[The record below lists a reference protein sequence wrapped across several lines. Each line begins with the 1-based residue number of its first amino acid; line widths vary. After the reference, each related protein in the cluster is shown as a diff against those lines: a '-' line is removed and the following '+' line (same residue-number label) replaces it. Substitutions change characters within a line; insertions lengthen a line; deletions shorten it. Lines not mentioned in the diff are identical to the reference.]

1 MDMYSRQRYP
11 NNSTRRYQNNPMNFI
26 TNNIKN
32 IVQKKISLEI
42 IVTLIIV
49 CFILFVYSFSTIVYY
64 WYFYTYTK
72 ITEGIQFNVPQSDA
86 SKDTTNAIN
95 YNTTDG
101 RTFTSEI
108 TTDDKNV
115 NFIYY
120 NNIQPKEFLIRKN
133 HPALD
138 LIPIILLCVSSFV
151 LFMILFGT
159 FHEWGIFFYVILL
172 TTNTICVFS
181 YLTYIMT
188 RFRKASNWKYLQ
200 QDSGSV
206 DYKDIKFEDI
216 NVEEVNNKT
225 VSVYYSYN
233 TTKDVNVITHVSGIE
248 YDNNDYILYYDTT
261 DLKNYIIL
269 KKTSFPP
276 YFMPLLIT
284 CLLFFG
290 LIMMCTLFLFLQ

>member
-42 IVTLIIV
+42 IVILIIV
-49 CFILFVYSFSTIVYY
+49 CFIFFVYSFSTIVYY
-64 WYFYTYTK
+64 WYFYTYTECNMGMYYD
-72 ITEGIQFNVPQSDA
+72 IPESDPI
-86 SKDTTNAIN
+86 KNKMNAIN
-95 YNTTDG
+95 YTTTDG
-101 RTFTSEI
+101 RLFEKRI
-108 TTDDKNV
+108 PTDDKNV

-120 NNIQPKEFLIRKN
+120 NNIQPKEFLITKN
-133 HPALD
+133 HPALA
-138 LIPIILLCVSSFV
+138 LVPIILLCVSLFV

-188 RFRKASNWKYLQ
+188 RFRKATNWKYQIQKTGANDLIETKL
-200 QDSGSV
+200 S
-206 DYKDIKFEDI
+206 DI

>member
-1 MDMYSRQRYP
+1 MDIYTSRQRYP
-11 NNSTRRYQNNPMNFI
+11 NNSTRRYQNSSMNFI
-26 TNNIKN
+26 SNNIRN

-42 IVTLIIV
+42 IVILIIV

-72 ITEGIQFNVPQSDA
+72 CNEVIYNVPRNDA
-86 SKDTTNAIN
+86 SKDTTNTIN
-95 YNTTDG
+95 YDTTDG
-101 RTFTSEI
+101 RTFTGDI

-120 NNIQPKEFLIRKN
+120 NNIQPKEFLIKKN
-133 HPALD
+133 HPALA
-138 LIPIILLCVSSFV
+138 LVPIILLCVSSFV

-188 RFRKASNWKYLQ
+188 RFRKATNWKYQIQKTGANDLIETKL
-200 QDSGSV
+200 S
-206 DYKDIKFEDI
+206 DI

-248 YDNNDYILYYDTT
+248 YDNNEYILYYDTT

>member
-1 MDMYSRQRYP
+1 MDMYTGRQRYP
-11 NNSTRRYQNNPMNFI
+11 NNGTRRYQNNSMNFI
-26 TNNIKN
+26 TNNIRN

-42 IVTLIIV
+42 IVILIIV
-49 CFILFVYSFSTIVYY
+49 CFIFFVYSFSSIVYY
-64 WYFYTYTK
+64 WYFYTYTECNMGVYYD
-72 ITEGIQFNVPQSDA
+72 IPETDA
-86 SKDTTNAIN
+86 SKDKMNAIN
-95 YNTTDG
+95 FTTTDG
-101 RTFTSEI
+101 RNVENKI
-108 TTDDKNV
+108 LTDDKNV
-115 NFIYY
+115 KFIYY

-188 RFRKASNWKYLQ
+188 RFRKASKWTYQIKNADNTFTDTTSDKIT
-200 QDSGSV
+200 DV
-206 DYKDIKFEDI
+206 DLK
-216 NVEEVNNKT
+216 NSN
-225 VSVYYSYN
+225 VYYSFN
-233 TTKDVNVITHVSGIE
+233 TTKDENVKTQVSVNK
-248 YDNNDYILYYDTT
+248 YDTNNYILYYDTT
-261 DLKNYIIL
+261 DIQNFIIL
-269 KKTSFPP
+269 SKTSFPP

-290 LIMMCTLFLFLQ
+290 LIMMCTMFLFLQ